1 MLSKTEL
8 SRLQQQITE
17 YDKTREKLLDLTR
30 KIIRLAGWAIIQIH
44 RRQIAKARGTLKE
57 AEGLIADVSGLLKE
71 RFEFRQVGYVI
82 VAFQELAEAKILL
95 GFVARKKLLTQRE
108 VGVDWVPYLLGL
120 LDSVGELRRMT
131 MDRLKVGD
139 VKDAE
144 RAFESMETI
153 YEDLLSLDRTSIIP
167 NFRRKMDTARKL
179 IESTRADVVGDIR
192 RVSLENAMKNLEKRI
207 R

>member
-1 MLSKTEL
+1 LLSKTEL

-95 GFVARKKLLTQRE
+95 GFVTKKKLLTQRE

-120 LDSVGELRRMT
+120 LDFLGELRRMT

-139 VKDAE
+139 LKEAE
-144 RAFESMETI
+144 GAFESMETI
-153 YEDLLSLDRTSIIP
+153 HEDLLSLDRTSIIP

-179 IESTRADVVGDIR
+179 VESTRADVVGDIR
-192 RVSLENAMKNLEKRI
+192 RVSLENAMKNLEKRM

>member
-1 MLSKTEL
+1 
-8 SRLQQQITE
+8 
-17 YDKTREKLLDLTR
+17 
-30 KIIRLAGWAIIQIH
+30 LAGWAIIQIH
-44 RRQIAKARGTLKE
+44 RRQIAKAKVTLKE
-57 AEGLIADVSGLLKE
+57 AEGLIVEVSGLLKE

-95 GFVARKKLLTQRE
+95 GFVTRKKLLSQRE

-120 LDSVGELRRMT
+120 LDFVGELRRMT
-131 MDRLKVGD
+131 MDRLKAGD
-139 VKDAE
+139 LKDAE

-179 IESTRADVVGDIR
+179 VESTRADVVGDIR

>member
-1 MLSKTEL
+1 LLSKTEL

-17 YDKTREKLLDLTR
+17 YDKTREKLLFLTR

-95 GFVARKKLLTQRE
+95 GFVTRKKLLSQRE

-120 LDSVGELRRMT
+120 LDFLGELRRMT

-139 VKDAE
+139 LKEAE

-179 IESTRADVVGDIR
+179 VESTRADVVGDIR
-192 RVSLENAMKNLEKRI
+192 RVSLENAMRNLEKRI

>member
-8 SRLQQQITE
+8 TRLQQQITE

-30 KIIRLAGWAIIQIH
+30 KVVRLAGWAIIQIH
-44 RRQIAKARGTLKE
+44 RRQIVKAKATLKE
-57 AEGLIADVSGLLKE
+57 AEGLIVEVSGLLKE

-95 GFVARKKLLTQRE
+95 GFVTRKKLLSQRE

-120 LDSVGELRRMT
+120 LDFLGELRRMT
-131 MDRLKVGD
+131 MDRLKTGD
-139 VKDAE
+139 LKDAE
-144 RAFESMETI
+144 RAFESMEII

-167 NFRRKMDTARKL
+167 NFRRKMDTAKKL
-179 IESTRADVVGDIR
+179 VELTRADIVGDIR

>member
-8 SRLQQQITE
+8 SQLQQQITE

-95 GFVARKKLLTQRE
+95 GFVTRKKLLSQRE

-120 LDSVGELRRMT
+120 LDFLGELRRMA

-139 VKDAE
+139 LKEAE

-179 IESTRADVVGDIR
+179 VESTRADVVGDIR
-192 RVSLENAMKNLEKRI
+192 RVSLENAMKNLEKRM

>member
-1 MLSKTEL
+1 MLSKIEL

-44 RRQIAKARGTLKE
+44 RRQIAKAKGTLKE
-57 AEGLIADVSGLLKE
+57 AEGLIVEVSGLLKE

-95 GFVARKKLLTQRE
+95 GFVTRKKLLSQRE

-120 LDSVGELRRMT
+120 LDFLGELRRMT
-131 MDRLKVGD
+131 MDRLKAGD
-139 VKDAE
+139 LKDAE

-153 YEDLLSLDRTSIIP
+153 YEDLLSLDRASIIP

-179 IESTRADVVGDIR
+179 VESTRADVVGDIR

>member
-30 KIIRLAGWAIIQIH
+30 KIVRLAGWAIIQIH
-44 RRQIAKARGTLKE
+44 RRQIAKAKATLKE
-57 AEGLIADVSGLLKE
+57 AEGIIADVSGLLKE

-95 GFVARKKLLTQRE
+95 GFVTRKKLLSQRE

-120 LDSVGELRRMT
+120 LDFLGELRRMT

-139 VKDAE
+139 LKEAE

>member
-1 MLSKTEL
+1 MLSKIEL

-44 RRQIAKARGTLKE
+44 RRQIAKAKVTLKE
-57 AEGLIADVSGLLKE
+57 AEGLIVEVSGLLKE

-95 GFVARKKLLTQRE
+95 GFVTRKKLLSQRE

-120 LDSVGELRRMT
+120 LDFLGELRRMT
-131 MDRLKVGD
+131 MDRLKAGD
-139 VKDAE
+139 LKDAE

-153 YEDLLSLDRTSIIP
+153 YEDLLSLDRASIIP

-179 IESTRADVVGDIR
+179 VESTRADVVGDIR

>member
-30 KIIRLAGWAIIQIH
+30 KITRLAGWAIIQIH
-44 RRQIAKARGTLKE
+44 RRQIAKAKATLRE
-57 AEGLIADVSGLLKE
+57 AEGLVSETSSLLRT

-82 VAFQELAEAKILL
+82 VAFQELAEARILL
-95 GFVARKKLLTQRE
+95 GFVTRKKLLSQRE
-108 VGVDWVPYLLGL
+108 VAAEWIPYLLGL
-120 LDSVGELRRMT
+120 LDFLGELRRMT

-139 VKDAE
+139 LEGAE
-144 RAFESMETI
+144 QAFGSMETI
-153 YEDLLSLDRTSIIP
+153 HEDLLSLDRASIVP
-167 NFRRKMDTARKL
+167 NFRRKMDTARRL
-179 IESTRADVVGDIR
+179 VEATRADVVGEAR
-192 RVSLENAMKNLEKRI
+192 RVSLENTMKNLEKRL

>member
-1 MLSKTEL
+1 LLSKTEL

-30 KIIRLAGWAIIQIH
+30 KIVRLAGWAIIQIH

-95 GFVARKKLLTQRE
+95 GFVTRKKLLSQRE

-120 LDSVGELRRMT
+120 LDFLGELRRMT
-131 MDRLKVGD
+131 MDRLKAGD
-139 VKDAE
+139 LKDAE

-167 NFRRKMDTARKL
+167 NFRRKMDTAKKL
-179 IESTRADVVGDIR
+179 VESTRADIVGDIR

>member
-1 MLSKTEL
+1 LLSKTEL

-30 KIIRLAGWAIIQIH
+30 KTIRLAGWAIIQIH
-44 RRQIAKARGTLKE
+44 RRQIAKAKATLKE
-57 AEGLIADVSGLLKE
+57 AGGLIAEVSGLLKE

-95 GFVARKKLLTQRE
+95 GFVTRKKLLSQRE

-120 LDSVGELRRMT
+120 LDFLGELRRMT

-139 VKDAE
+139 LKEAE

-179 IESTRADVVGDIR
+179 VESTRADVVGDIR
-192 RVSLENAMKNLEKRI
+192 RVSLENAMRNLEKRI